1 MTFRSGTI
9 LAKRSSEIIFF
20 SIIPY
25 SSHTENTGS
34 WGITFYKCN
43 YEAGFRY
50 LFVKKYCGMLFY
62 VDMKNSMMYE
72 PVYT

>member
-9 LAKRSSEIIFF
+9 LVKRSSVKNYF
-20 SIIPY
+20 SIIMR

-34 WGITFYKCN
+34 WGITFSKCN

-72 PVYT
+72 PVYI